1 MKVSVIVTTYNRPDA
16 LVRVLDGLL
25 AQTRLPDEIIV
36 TYDGFRLSRNSK
48 YFLNGCKLP
57 GFCSDTVKRGR

>member
-36 TYDGFRLSRNSK
+36 TYDGFRLSRN
-48 YFLNGCKLP
+48 LNGCKLP